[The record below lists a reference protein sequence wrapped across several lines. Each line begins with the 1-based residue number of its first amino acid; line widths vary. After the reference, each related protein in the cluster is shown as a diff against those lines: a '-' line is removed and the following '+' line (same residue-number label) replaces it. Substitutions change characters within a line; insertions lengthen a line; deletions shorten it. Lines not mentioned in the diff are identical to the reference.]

1 MLCTLQS
8 SLVLSLFF
16 SKKIYQPF
24 QDHYEKSSM
33 GSGI

>member
-1 MLCTLQS
+1 MACNLQIS
-8 SLVLSLFF
+8 WVLSLFF